1 MNDRVST
8 ISVARVLFHISGLV
22 MPVSYLV
29 AGRLVAVTLV
39 SALLAALIIVEF
51 LRVKGRV
58 KMSFVT
64 RQLKEKEL
72 SKPTGSAFYCVA
84 ALVTFL
90 IFDEYPACAAM
101 FVLALADPASSIVG
115 RLYGKRKLLHGKTTK
130 GTTAFFFT
138 ALITLMCFPFAPWT
152 VLVGALT
159 ATVTELFSAKL
170 IDDNLS
176 IPLLTA
182 LALHLMVHLA

>member
-1 MNDRVST
+1 MNDGAGT
-8 ISVARVLFHISGLV
+8 ISLPRVLLHVSGLV
-22 MPVSYLV
+22 IPVSYLI
-29 AGRLVAVTLV
+29 AGRLVAVVFV
-39 SALLAALIIVEF
+39 SALLCALMVVEF

-58 KMSFVT
+58 KMGFVT
-64 RQLKEKEL
+64 RQLKEKEM

-84 ALVTFL
+84 ALIVFL
-90 IFDEYPACAAM
+90 IFDKYPACAAM

-115 RLYGKRKLLHGKTTK
+115 RVWGKRKLLPGKTIK

-152 VLVGALT
+152 VLIGALT
-159 ATVTELFSAKL
+159 ATATETFSGKL

-182 LALHLMVHLA
+182 LALHLMIHLG

>member
-1 MNDRVST
+1 MNERAAT
-8 ISVARVLFHISGLV
+8 ISVPRVLFHISGLV

-29 AGRLVAVTLV
+29 AGRLVALIFV
-39 SALLAALIIVEF
+39 SALLAALIIAEF

-58 KMSFVT
+58 KMGFVT

-84 ALVTFL
+84 ALITFL
-90 IFDEYPACAAM
+90 VFDKYPACAAL

-115 RLYGKRKLLHGKTTK
+115 RVWGQRKLLYGKTIK

-138 ALITLMCFPFAPWT
+138 ALITLMCFPFGPWT

-159 ATVTELFSAKL
+159 ATVTELFSVKL

-182 LALHLMVHLA
+182 LALHLMVHLG